1 MKKIIFF
8 VINLLIFLI
17 IFTVFFN
24 PTCFYNSIIDTLYI
38 WLMKVFP
45 SLFTFYIISTA
56 LINFNILNKLSFI
69 FFPIKKL
76 FRLNFETN
84 EAFNIFLLS
93 ILNGNPSTILFINQS
108 LDKNTI
114 TKNDALVLLKCA
126 SFVSP
131 LFIISFFKS
140 SEISY
145 ILIFSHFFS
154 NFIYCSY
161 LTKNNKCNLK
171 IIKKISFSFNINN
184 FLISIKNYI
193 STLLMI
199 AMMMTLSNI
208 IKFSLNNFLNLFKI
222 NNNLFKI
229 LFSLLEIS
237 TGLSDLLN
245 LKISKTFLIFFASF
259 LISFGGGC
267 IHLQV
272 KCSLSKGLNF
282 SSYFFARIFQG
293 LLSALT
299 TLTIIILKG
308 SIPNFV

>member
-17 IFTVFFN
+17 IATVFFN

-56 LINFNILNKLSFI
+56 LINFNILNKLSFV

-161 LTKNNKCNLK
+161 LTKNNKSNLK
-171 IIKKISFSFNINN
+171 IIKKTSFSFNINI

-193 STLLMI
+193 PTLLMI

-208 IKFSLNNFLNLFKI
+208 IKFSLNSFLNLFKI
-222 NNNLFKI
+222 NNNFFKI

-245 LKISKTFLIFFASF
+245 LKIPKTFLIFFSSF

-272 KCSLSKGLNF
+272 KCSLSKDLNF
-282 SSYFFARIFQG
+282 LSYFFARIFQG